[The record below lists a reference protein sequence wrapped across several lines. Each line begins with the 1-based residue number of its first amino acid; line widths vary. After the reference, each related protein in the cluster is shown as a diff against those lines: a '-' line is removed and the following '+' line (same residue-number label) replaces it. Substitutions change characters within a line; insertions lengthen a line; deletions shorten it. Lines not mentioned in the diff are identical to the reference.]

1 MATLITVILIV
12 GMSIPFFAI
21 QPVSAGLDSATAAA
35 KAAGMKW
42 DFTGADS
49 INASTTRLLMWNR
62 WHDVVPTAVFISATP
77 KPVGVGQEMTF
88 IFFNPQVPTPSA
100 DRYLYTITIT
110 KPDGSNETLPPTG
123 AQGIYNQAIQDG
135 KFVSDSTGAA
145 WTTWVPTQ
153 IGNHSAT
160 VKFWGTAVPHTG
172 YSSTSERDWYG
183 VTLQEST
190 YTASFEV
197 KQDFQQPVGWT
208 TVPLPTEFWS
218 RPIEGQNTEWYQ
230 ISSNWLNNAHD
241 RNNGGYNN
249 KYQPDGTAPNSG
261 HILWTKPTE
270 DGGVVGGTSF
280 SVDGETFNAGHQ
292 YQTRL
297 PQTQIIMEGR
307 MYYRESNWYSATPG
321 DYVCV
326 DLQTGQEIWRNRTM
340 SAIPSFGYVY
350 DWDDMN
356 QHGVVEPSWLFSD
369 NFGLA
374 IHPRLGITNGAGLM
388 LNNVPSD
395 TSEHS
400 QNEIYGPKG
409 EDIRYTIGGSATNGY
424 YLNQWNSSRVFISQV
439 SGNYQ
444 ANVPI
449 TPTRPTD
456 TPTTIMNWT
465 GTAWAQIA
473 RGTTT
478 GSWTWNGTA
487 WMYVSS
493 AAMTAAGWSTS
504 TNPSY
509 DWNVTISPKF
519 SSSPTIRAVIANDIM
534 LVSNGSIPSA
544 PTYTIADS
552 ATFWALNLNPSKG
565 VIGSLLWGPT
575 NIPLINA
582 DNQQLMYQ
590 AHDPENGV
598 FIFQQ
603 TPDMS
608 WKAYDIYTGQFAWQT
623 ISEGD
628 YNPYAYYIS
637 STGYNPEGWSVA
649 YGKLFSTGYVG
660 MVFAYD
666 TSDGKLLWKYDAPT
680 YMEKF
685 EYYTLMINAI
695 ADGKI
700 YIGTHEHSA
709 DTPLFKNAH
718 TRCLNVTTGEPIW
731 EMIGWA
737 NPYTTQVADG
747 ILTYWNN
754 YDAQVYAIG
763 KGPSQMTVS
772 IADDVVVSGNSVMIK
787 GSVTDIS
794 AGTKQ
799 KEQAARFPLGVPAV
813 SDASQSEWME
823 YVYMQKPRPMSA
835 TGVPITISVVD
846 SNGNYRNIGTATS
859 DADGFFAFNW
869 KPDIDGQFSVYA
881 SFSGS
886 NSYWPSHAVTAFA
899 VDPAPQVTTTP
910 PINDTN
916 SQPFLMP
923 FAVSTAAII
932 IAIALVAVLIF
943 RKRP

>member
-12 GMSIPFFAI
+12 GMSIPLLAI
-21 QPVSAGLDSATAAA
+21 QPVSAGLDNATAAA

-62 WHDVVPTAVFISATP
+62 WHDVVPSAVFISATP

-88 IFFNPQVPTPSA
+88 IFFNPQVPTPST

-153 IGNHSAT
+153 VGNHSAT

-172 YSSTSERDWYG
+172 YSSTTERDWYG

-241 RNNGGYNN
+241 KNNGGYNN

-374 IHPRLGITNGAGLM
+374 IHP
-388 LNNVPSD
+388 V
-395 TSEHS
+395 
-400 QNEIYGPKG
+400 
-409 EDIRYTIGGSATNGY
+409 
-424 YLNQWNSSRVFISQV
+424 
-439 SGNYQ
+439 
-444 ANVPI
+444 
-449 TPTRPTD
+449 
-456 TPTTIMNWT
+456 
-465 GTAWAQIA
+465 
-473 RGTTT
+473 
-478 GSWTWNGTA
+478 
-487 WMYVSS
+487 
-493 AAMTAAGWSTS
+493 
-504 TNPSY
+504 
-509 DWNVTISPKF
+509 
-519 SSSPTIRAVIANDIM
+519 
-534 LVSNGSIPSA
+534 
-544 PTYTIADS
+544 
-552 ATFWALNLNPSKG
+552 
-565 VIGSLLWGPT
+565 
-575 NIPLINA
+575 
-582 DNQQLMYQ
+582 
-590 AHDPENGV
+590 
-598 FIFQQ
+598 
-603 TPDMS
+603 
-608 WKAYDIYTGQFAWQT
+608 
-623 ISEGD
+623 
-628 YNPYAYYIS
+628 
-637 STGYNPEGWSVA
+637 
-649 YGKLFSTGYVG
+649 
-660 MVFAYD
+660 
-666 TSDGKLLWKYDAPT
+666 
-680 YMEKF
+680 
-685 EYYTLMINAI
+685 
-695 ADGKI
+695 
-700 YIGTHEHSA
+700 
-709 DTPLFKNAH
+709 
-718 TRCLNVTTGEPIW
+718 
-731 EMIGWA
+731 
-737 NPYTTQVADG
+737 
-747 ILTYWNN
+747 
-754 YDAQVYAIG
+754 
-763 KGPSQMTVS
+763 
-772 IADDVVVSGNSVMIK
+772 
-787 GSVTDIS
+787 
-794 AGTKQ
+794 
-799 KEQAARFPLGVPAV
+799 
-813 SDASQSEWME
+813 
-823 YVYMQKPRPMSA
+823 
-835 TGVPITISVVD
+835 
-846 SNGNYRNIGTATS
+846 
-859 DADGFFAFNW
+859 
-869 KPDIDGQFSVYA
+869 
-881 SFSGS
+881 
-886 NSYWPSHAVTAFA
+886 
-899 VDPAPQVTTTP
+899 
-910 PINDTN
+910 
-916 SQPFLMP
+916 
-923 FAVSTAAII
+923 
-932 IAIALVAVLIF
+932 
-943 RKRP
+943 